1 MKSVFKN
8 YWKIIIGV
16 LFAIAVLFGL
26 LQRTNEAPS
35 KLGLNNT
42 TQASSTELSD
52 ELRLLYNKGNE
63 LAKNKQP
70 QTEISFLAAGDIML
84 SRRIA
89 ASISKNKDT
98 SYPLLP
104 IKDLLSSTDFNFAN
118 LESPFSST
126 DSFDAGRTFNFNAPK
141 ANVALLTQ
149 NNFKVVSTAN
159 NHAFDQGKDGIIT
172 TINTLNNNSV
182 LPVGTAT
189 STADAWQPKILNI
202 KGVKIAFIAVSYGI
216 NAGAGS
222 GNNYLAEIGQD
233 KYLKTAI
240 DQAKQ
245 EANFVIVSMHAG
257 TEYTSTPNTQQTTFA
272 HLAIDD
278 GADMVIGAHPHWVQS
293 IEKYNGKYI
302 FYSLGNFVFDQDWS
316 KETSEGLTIK
326 VTLTAN
332 FSSNPISAN
341 INDLQGTK
349 LPVTIKQI
357 ELIPIVISKDLQTKI
372 ADSLESKKILDSINQ
387 NTNFLY

>member
-1 MKSVFKN
+1 MKSVLKN
-8 YWKIIIGV
+8 YWKIIIGL

-35 KLGLNNT
+35 KLGLSNT
-42 TQASSTELSD
+42 TQATSTELSD

-70 QTEISFLAAGDIML
+70 QTEISFLATGDIML

-89 ASISKNKDT
+89 AIISKNKDT

-118 LESPFSST
+118 LESPFSSSDT
-126 DSFDAGRTFNFNAPK
+126 FDAGRTFNFNAPK
-141 ANVALLTQ
+141 NNVALLTQ

-172 TINTLNNNSV
+172 TLNTLNNIGV

-189 STADAWQPKILNI
+189 STANAWQPKILNV

-216 NAGAGS
+216 NAGAGN
-222 GNNYLAEIGQD
+222 GNSYLAEIGQD

-240 DQAKQ
+240 DTAKQ

-257 TEYTSTPNTQQTTFA
+257 TEYTSTPNTQQTNFA

-278 GADMVIGAHPHWVQS
+278 GADMVIGAHPHWVQT

-326 VTLTAN
+326 VTLTSN
-332 FSSNPISAN
+332 FTSNPLSAN

-357 ELIPIVISKDLQTKI
+357 ELIPIVITKDLQTKI